1 MPPALPDRYRLEVR
15 LGRDQDVEEWLGTD
29 TSLERPVLVRIIG
42 PDAPADRR
50 EAFLAAVRAASAAAH
65 VHLSS
70 VYVAEE
76 VPDGAFSV
84 SEWTG
89 GVSLGDRIEAG
100 ATLGPTEFLANAA
113 GLADGLAVLHA
124 AGAVHGAI
132 DPSAVSYSVAHAA
145 KLGAFGRPAL
155 ARSASEDVRD
165 LARTLE
171 TALTGRPAGGPPPSE
186 LVDGLGSAVDRIL
199 ADAQAGY
206 LSARTLAEELRAV
219 PTPERVEPESPGFS
233 RRLLVAAGILVVA
246 ALGLVALARL
256 FAVGGG
262 GPILIP
268 DGNTGSQPLPPITS
282 TTVIE
287 PPGAATGIEIRSL
300 TVHDPF
306 GEGGE
311 NDAQLPNLVDGDPAT
326 TWSTERYRSPLPR
339 IKPGVGLMMVAA
351 SSPIVLDVIR
361 ISDGVA
367 YSLRWSAA
375 SPTDPADWEEIV
387 TGRTVGGS
395 LSLRLPPRQAGA
407 WLLWLTD
414 LPQRSPGDYSAEI
427 GEVRFRA

>member
-42 PDAPADRR
+42 PDAPPSRR
-50 EAFLAAVRAASAAAH
+50 VAFLSGVRAAAAASH
-65 VHLSS
+65 THLAS
-70 VYVAEE
+70 VYAAED

-113 GLADGLAVLHA
+113 GLADGLAALHA
-124 AGAVHGAI
+124 SGAVHGAI
-132 DPSAVSYSVAHAA
+132 NPRAVSYSVAHAA
-145 KLGAFGRPAL
+145 KLGAFGRPAV
-155 ARSASEDVRD
+155 AGTASEDVRD

-186 LVDGLGSAVDRIL
+186 LVDGLSSTVDRIL

-206 LSARTLAEELRAV
+206 LSARTLADELRAV
-219 PTPERVEPESPGFS
+219 PTPERIEPESPGFS
-233 RRLLVAAGILVVA
+233 RRLLVAAGFLVVA
-246 ALGLVALARL
+246 ALGLVALARVL
-256 FAVGGG
+256 AGGG
-262 GPILIP
+262 GPILVP
-268 DGNTGSQPLPPITS
+268 EGGTANQPLPPVTS
-282 TTVIE
+282 TTVID
-287 PPGAATGIEIRSL
+287 PPGAATGIDIVEL

-311 NDAQLPNLVDGDPAT
+311 NDVQLPNLVDGDPAT

-339 IKPGVGLMMVAA
+339 IKPGVGLMMQPA
-351 SSPIVLDVIR
+351 SRPVVLDVIR
-361 ISDGVA
+361 VSDGVT
-367 YSLRWSAA
+367 YSLRWS
-375 SPTDPADWEEIV
+375 TDRPSDPGGWEEIV
-387 TGRTVGGS
+387 SGTTVGGS
-395 LSLRLPPRQAGA
+395 LSLRLPPRQGGA
-407 WLLWLTD
+407 WLLWLTE
-414 LPQRSPGDYSAEI
+414 LPQRSPGVYSAEI